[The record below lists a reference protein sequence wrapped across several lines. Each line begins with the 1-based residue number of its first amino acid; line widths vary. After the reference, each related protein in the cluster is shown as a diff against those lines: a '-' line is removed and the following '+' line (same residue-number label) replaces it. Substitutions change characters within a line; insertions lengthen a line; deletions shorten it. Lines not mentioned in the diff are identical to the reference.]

1 MKNGG
6 RPRRIV
12 EGRPNQRPNRA
23 LPGCMTAFEERCPNV
38 TSRGCRLVHQ
48 QVSTRQ
54 VGIFCDAGLAA
65 NVAGPARWEG
75 AVLRRG
81 GAGPTPQPQPR
92 SHRGTFTL
100 GAPCSPLRPGCCGL
114 SKNHHWLRAL
124 ERFSA
129 RSGGIGSFAGV
140 SKNVTWTT
148 RLSSATLS
156 AVQNTEQFLS
166 QLASATQP
174 LIDATEV
181 MQTTAKLLAEHLEVD
196 RCAYASIEN
205 EDVFVITG
213 DHPRNGARSIV
224 GRWPVAAFGA
234 ECVRQMLAGEAYVVV
249 DSNTD
254 PRLDETDRLAYLATE
269 ICAVI
274 CVPLHKAGKFTA
286 AMAVHQKV
294 PREWSAREIALV
306 RMVVA
311 RCWDALERARTEV
324 RYRGRLDYAVRL
336 SGIGFWYCNLPF
348 DELIWDER
356 VKEHFFL
363 PKDARVTIDVFYQR
377 MHAADREQ
385 TQAAIDASITNH
397 TSYDVVYRTVNP
409 GTGTVKWIRALGGAA
424 YDVDGNPVHFDG
436 VTVDVTAQYAAQE
449 RIVEQARLLSNVAR
463 AALQVHASNSPESVL
478 RVVTEEARAI
488 IGAERATAHYTP
500 AGSAQL
506 LEAVSHPGLVVESDV
521 VELAVPFLGRDG
533 AARGALTLQRK
544 REGHFTEIDESVLVQ
559 LVQTSMVALENA
571 ELYDQLREQDRKKD
585 EFLAVL
591 AHELR
596 NPLAPIRSGLD
607 VLQLTDDP
615 TITARTRAMMQRQV
629 VHLVRLVDDLLDVS
643 RVTRGKV
650 TLKKERLD
658 VRTVFSSAIDTSR
671 PALDAG
677 EHELTVHV
685 PPEPL
690 WFDADP
696 TRIAQVIANLLNNA
710 AKYSPRGAPIALE
723 AAEDGAML
731 RIRLI
736 DRGKGIPREMLPRVF
751 DMFTQLDGDTGLG
764 LGIGLAL
771 ARHLVE
777 MHGGT
782 IEVESGGVGEGSVF
796 TVRLPLVSG
805 VSTTESSSDASASNK
820 GLRVLVVD
828 DNVDA
833 AETLASILQLSGHAT
848 RLVHTGSKALPAA
861 IEFRP
866 DVVLLDIGLPEL
878 DGYQVARQ
886 LRNDPTVKR
895 ATIVALTGWGSEED
909 RRQARLAG
917 FDEHLVKPVDTTRL
931 ATVLAN
937 VSR

>member
-1 MKNGG
+1 MRG
-6 RPRRIV
+6 
-12 EGRPNQRPNRA
+12 PNRIPP
-23 LPGCMTAFEERCPNV
+23 LF
-38 TSRGCRLVHQ
+38 
-48 QVSTRQ
+48 
-54 VGIFCDAGLAA
+54 
-65 NVAGPARWEG
+65 
-75 AVLRRG
+75 
-81 GAGPTPQPQPR
+81 
-92 SHRGTFTL
+92 
-100 GAPCSPLRPGCCGL
+100 SP
-114 SKNHHWLRAL
+114 
-124 ERFSA
+124 
-129 RSGGIGSFAGV
+129 GV

-148 RLSSATLS
+148 RSSSATLRV
-156 AVQNTEQFLS
+156 VQNTEQFLS
-166 QLASATQP
+166 KLASATQP

-181 MQTTAKLLAEHLEVD
+181 MQTTARLLAEHLEVD
-196 RCAYASIEN
+196 RCAYASVEN
-205 EDVFVITG
+205 EDIFVITG

-234 ECVRQMLAGEAYVVV
+234 ECARQMLAGEAYVVV
-249 DSNTD
+249 DSEGDARIN
-254 PRLDETDRLAYLATE
+254 ETDRVAYRATE
-269 ICAVI
+269 IRAVI

-294 PREWSAREIALV
+294 ARDWSAQEISLV
-306 RMVVA
+306 RTVAA
-311 RCWDALERARTEV
+311 RCWEALERARTEA

-363 PKDARVTIDVFYQR
+363 RKDARVTIDVFYQR
-377 MHAADREQ
+377 IHAEDREK
-385 TQAAIDASITNH
+385 TQAAIDASIANH

-409 GTGTVKWIRALGGAA
+409 ETDAVKWIRALGGTA

-436 VTVDVTAQYAAQE
+436 VTVDVTAQHAAQE
-449 RIVEQARLLSNVAR
+449 RVVEQARLLSSVAR

-478 RVVTEEARAI
+478 RVVSEEARSI
-488 IGAERATAHYTP
+488 IGAERAIARYTP
-500 AGSAQL
+500 AGSGQPI
-506 LEAVSHPGLVVESDV
+506 EAVSHPADASPQPVGASPDRGPPIAVNVPTLT
-521 VELAVPFLGRDG
+521 VPFLGRDG
-533 AARGALTLQRK
+533 TARGLLTLEQNAGGR
-544 REGHFTEIDESVLVQ
+544 FTEIDESVLVQ

-571 ELYDQLREQDRKKD
+571 ELYDRLREQDRKKD
-585 EFLAVL
+585 EFLAIL

-615 TITARTRAMMQRQV
+615 AITARTRAMMQRQV
-629 VHLVRLVDDLLDVS
+629 VHMVRLVDDLLDVS

-658 VRTVFSSAIDTSR
+658 VRTVISSAIDTSR

-677 EHELTVHV
+677 QHELTVRM
-685 PPEPL
+685 PSEPL
-690 WFDADP
+690 WLDADP

-710 AKYSPRGAPIALE
+710 AKYSPRGAPITLE
-723 AAEDGAML
+723 AEEEDGML
-731 RIRLI
+731 RMCLT
-736 DRGKGIPREMLPRVF
+736 DRGKGISPEMLPRVF
-751 DMFTQLDGDTGLG
+751 DMFTQVDGDAGLG

-771 ARHLVE
+771 ARHLVG

-782 IEVESGGVGEGSVF
+782 IDVASPGVGEGSVF
-796 TVRLPLVSG
+796 TVRLPLVNG
-805 VSTTESSSDASASNK
+805 VAAQESSESAQTSSS

-833 AETLASILQLSGHAT
+833 AETLSSILELLGHVT

-866 DVVLLDIGLPEL
+866 DLVLLDIGLPEL
-878 DGYQVARQ
+878 DGYQVARL
-886 LRNDPTVKR
+886 LRNDPTVKH

-909 RRQARLAG
+909 RRQARIAG

-937 VSR
+937 VRR